1 LHLLNT
7 EYINKDIKLFIDS
20 IFINN
25 KYGVED
31 MSDAKLTLLKDLTL
45 IIKRKEHQSYQLFVM
60 KINLF
65 YNNK

>member
-1 LHLLNT
+1 MHLLNT